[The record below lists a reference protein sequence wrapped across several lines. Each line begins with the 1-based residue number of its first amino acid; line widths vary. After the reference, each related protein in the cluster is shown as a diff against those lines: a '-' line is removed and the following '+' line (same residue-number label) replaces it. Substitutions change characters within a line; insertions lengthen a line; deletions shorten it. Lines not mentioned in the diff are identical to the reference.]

1 MLSFQR
7 KLEAEVRTKTSQE
20 IDIRVKILLET
31 VEYLTQ
37 FTRAWLHTVFSF
49 LGLTWKLEIE
59 VDNVNDSFFQHIYKG
74 CILNHEK
81 IIH

>member
-37 FTRAWLHTVFSF
+37 FTRSWLHTVFSF
-49 LGLTWKLEIE
+49 LGLT
-59 VDNVNDSFFQHIYKG
+59 
-74 CILNHEK
+74 
-81 IIH
+81 